1 MKKILVLG
9 AGRSSS
15 SLIRY
20 ILKNNEKLD
29 CALRVADRDLELA
42 KKKTNGSAN
51 SEAVSFNALDSNER
65 LPHLEW
71 ADIIVSMLPAR
82 FHIEIARDCV
92 RLKKNLITPSYVT
105 PEMLELEEE
114 AKSNGVIILNELGL
128 DPGIDHMSA
137 MKIIDQV
144 KAKGGK
150 LTRFESFTGGL
161 IAPQSDNN
169 PWNYKFTWNPRNVV
183 LAGQGSAARFL
194 QNSKYKFVPYNKL
207 FSRTKDI
214 EIENYGMFEGYANRD
229 SLTYLEAY
237 SIEDIP
243 TIYRGTLRR
252 KGYSEAWNV
261 FVQLGLTEDTYKLP
275 NTENMTYRE
284 FINSFLTYHETLS
297 LEEKLQK
304 TLDVS
309 DEVMSKIKWLGL
321 FEDDIIGNANLS
333 PAQVLQKKLEEKLTL
348 EEGDI
353 DLIVMWHKF
362 NYELNGSTHEIISS
376 LIVEGEDQTFTG
388 MSNTVG
394 LPLAIAV
401 KLVLSGEINT
411 PGVHLPVTP
420 DIYEPILNEL
430 KDYGIVFNEKENV
443 LN

>member
-82 FHIEIARDCV
+82 FHIDIARDCV

-150 LTRFESFTGGL
+150 
-161 IAPQSDNN
+161 
-169 PWNYKFTWNPRNVV
+169 
-183 LAGQGSAARFL
+183 

-275 NTENMTYRE
+275 NTETMTYRE
-284 FINSFLTYHETLS
+284 FINFSSSSIT
-297 LEEKLQK
+297 EK
-304 TLDVS
+304 TRR
-309 DEVMSKIKWLGL
+309 KIN
-321 FEDDIIGNANLS
+321 IRRRR
-333 PAQVLQKKLEEKLTL
+333 
-348 EEGDI
+348 
-353 DLIVMWHKF
+353 HRF
-362 NYELNGSTHEIISS
+362 N
-376 LIVEGEDQTFTG
+376 
-388 MSNTVG
+388 SNV
-394 LPLAIAV
+394 A
-401 KLVLSGEINT
+401 
-411 PGVHLPVTP
+411 
-420 DIYEPILNEL
+420 
-430 KDYGIVFNEKENV
+430 
-443 LN
+443 